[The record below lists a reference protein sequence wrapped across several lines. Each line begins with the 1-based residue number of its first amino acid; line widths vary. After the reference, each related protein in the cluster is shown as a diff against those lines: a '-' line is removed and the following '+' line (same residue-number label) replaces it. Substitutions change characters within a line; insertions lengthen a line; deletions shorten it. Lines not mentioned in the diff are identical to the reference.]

1 MRKTKIFSC
10 ILAALCLIS
19 CTAGCSGL
27 KPSLVSGE
35 SSQESIP
42 SKAEIPNEQ
51 SDMLTE
57 ESSTATSSKDESS
70 QILLRKINPFE
81 KLKLTYTG
89 AAPYISV
96 STDSTLCD
104 ETVNQYINFK
114 IDKEN
119 NLRNGDTFTVTAT
132 YNEYELQQNGFEL
145 ISDSKTYTVQ
155 NQPEFIKTV
164 EELDLTAMQSE
175 IDDKLAVVTAANDK
189 DSGFADV
196 YIGYCNYKSVAS
208 KKLKSTYLISLKNA
222 FEDKYSREPYN
233 RYMQIYE
240 YTINTY
246 DENNPTRKIYVMIYV
261 NNVRSLP
268 DGTLSWDNELVNHGY
283 DNYDSMI
290 NDHVISRREFYN
302 VTEVN

>member
-27 KPSLVSGE
+27 KPSPVSGE

-42 SKAEIPNEQ
+42 FKAEIPNEQ

-57 ESSTATSSKDESS
+57 ESSTATLSKDESS
-70 QILLRKINPFE
+70 QILLKKIDPFE

-104 ETVNQYINFK
+104 ETVNKYINFK
-114 IDKEN
+114 VDKEN

-164 EELDLTAMQSE
+164 EGLDLTAMQSE
-175 IDDKLAVVTAANDK
+175 IDDKLAVVTAANEG
-189 DSGFADV
+189 DSKFVGVWLTTGNDSFV
-196 YIGYCNYKSVAS
+196 SIAS
-208 KKLKSTYLISLKNA
+208 KKLKSTYLISLKSS
-222 FEDKYSREPYN
+222 FEDKYDRLPYN
-233 RYMQIYE
+233 CYMQIYE
-240 YTINTY
+240 YCVNRAET
-246 DENNPTRKIYVMIYV
+246 EPKIVYVMVYV
-261 NNVRSLP
+261 NNVRKLS
-268 DGTLSWDNELVNHGY
+268 DGTLSWDNELGSYGY
-283 DNYDSMI
+283 ENYDSMI
-290 NDHVISRREFYN
+290 NDHVTSQREFYN